1 MKCVLLGTAMQG
13 IELIEGD
20 VFGERK
26 DVQEYYNIEDSLEKQ
41 MDKDL
46 RVIVLHDDNLSV
58 HGADRFKIL
67 PASSMI
73 IPGSKLDEL
82 AHLKGVKGIYE
93 DQKLKVQAFRGNS
106 PVEMKG

>member
-46 RVIVLHDDNLSV
+46 R
-58 HGADRFKIL
+58 
-67 PASSMI
+67 
-73 IPGSKLDEL
+73 
-82 AHLKGVKGIYE
+82 
-93 DQKLKVQAFRGNS
+93 
-106 PVEMKG
+106 